1 MTRNVSIVT
10 DLEGRKIVLIH
21 DVRLKGKNVRIG
33 KVWSSI

>member
-10 DLEGRKIVLIH
+10 DLEGRKVVLIH
-21 DVRLKGKNVRIG
+21 DVRFVRIG